1 METYLSIAKTTLY
14 LLQFFQIFFP
24 AGNNSKPLSSTQKYG
39 FGNCQRLVGKSFK
52 KIFQHFRGD
61 YVITT
66 MDIHVVPPNGY
77 NEDEVFSVALKHYA
91 RPEDNVWL
99 TGFTRQTKYSKFKSC
114 TDKSVDVKLCAC
126 AKKQVTGE
134 DTIQVPREM
143 FGSRTIVKDLDSG
156 CLLFLRRDY
165 GSIALAL
172 EVTNICADHTYK
184 LEVSGWAGEKVF
196 SKKPPINLELSP
208 KTFYFLTSVNKLVSK
223 DTFPLTL
230 EAIIHLKKR
239 GSKKCLKN

>member
-1 METYLSIAKTTLY
+1 
-14 LLQFFQIFFP
+14 
-24 AGNNSKPLSSTQKYG
+24 
-39 FGNCQRLVGKSFK
+39 
-52 KIFQHFRGD
+52 
-61 YVITT
+61 
-66 MDIHVVPPNGY
+66 MDIHVVPPKGY

-114 TDKSVDVKLCAC
+114 ADKSVDVKLCAC
-126 AKKQVTGE
+126 AKKQVTGA

-143 FGSRTIVKDLDSG
+143 FGSRTIVKDLDLG

-172 EVTNICADHTYK
+172 EVTNICADRTYK
-184 LEVSGWAGEKVF
+184 FEMSGSAGEKVF
-196 SKKPPINLELSP
+196 SKELPINLELSP
-208 KTFYFLTSVNKLVSK
+208 KTFYFLTTVNKLVSK

-230 EAIIHLKKR
+230 EATIHLKKR
-239 GSKKCLKN
+239 GSKKFKKLRKVPIT